1 MSDCICMQNIP
12 YGSTDMSILLSAN
25 GRTRIVVIVQTQGS
39 CNISLNLIVEE
50 KRQIDIINID
60 TKMGF
65 PVTTEPENYEK
76 LIL

>member
-25 GRTRIVVIVQTQGS
+25 GRTRIVIIVQTQGS

-50 KRQIDIINID
+50 KKTNRYY
-60 TKMGF
+60 KYRY
-65 PVTTEPENYEK
+65 ENGGSSDYRTRE
-76 LIL
+76 L